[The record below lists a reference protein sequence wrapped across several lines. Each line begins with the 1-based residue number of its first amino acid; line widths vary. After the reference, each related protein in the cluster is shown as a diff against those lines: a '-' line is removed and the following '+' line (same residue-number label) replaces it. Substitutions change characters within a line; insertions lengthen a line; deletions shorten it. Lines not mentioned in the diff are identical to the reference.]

1 MVPVDAPNNQRKPWS
16 QVSHTFVDERGKE
29 LSLTTAQVLIAA
41 TILDR
46 GYAYDDLP
54 ASVMIASNAIP
65 PTPTGAAQA
74 PTPPATT
81 SRVRTL
87 ASAGALEVNGGA
99 AVVTLQPTSAAAAPA
114 PGAAPEAAVRE
125 RVLVLKDIAAPAGG
139 DGLYGVYVN
148 LPPGEQPTPN
158 SPYFVGTINTFTAQ
172 AVGRN
177 MAVPP
182 GSARQDSGSGHAHSD
197 VEQRLPLTEAL
208 SRQQWHEGDPV
219 KITVAPIELDNRLAA
234 PAPAAPTAAA
244 PPPGPALRIGGMDVL
259 GY

>member
-54 ASVMIASNAIP
+54 ASVMIASNATP
-65 PTPTGAAQA
+65 PIPTGAAQA

-81 SRVRTL
+81 PRVRTL
-87 ASAGALEVNGGA
+87 ASGGALEVNGGA

-158 SPYFVGTINTFTAQ
+158 SPSFVGTINTFTAQ
-172 AVGRN
+172 AVGR
-177 MAVPP
+177 
-182 GSARQDSGSGHAHSD
+182 GHAHSD

-208 SRQQWHEGDPV
+208 SRQQWREGDPV